1 MDGTSTGMQRYS
13 VAIIGAGLGGI
24 ALSWYL
30 KTAGIENFAVFEKAA
45 DVGGTWRENTYPG
58 AGCDVP
64 SHMYSFSFAR
74 HYPWAY
80 RYGKQPE
87 ILAYARYCVAHNRLE
102 PYLHFNAEVTA
113 ARFDANTG
121 RWRLAFA
128 DGRQCE
134 TEMLVSAVGQLS
146 RPQLPDIPGRE
157 RFHGPAFH
165 SARWNHD
172 FDLHG
177 KRVAV
182 IGTGASAIQFVPEIA
197 THVAHLDLYQ
207 RSPGWTIAKHERRR
221 SAFANWAFNHVPGL
235 LRLNRLRIFLVMEFL
250 AYAYNGHPRVER
262 LVRFISQQR
271 LRRQVADPALRARL
285 TPDFP
290 VGCKR
295 ILLTSDWYRTLTRDN
310 VEVISEAI
318 AEINATGVKT
328 VDGRQRDVDAIIYGT
343 GFAATEFLAPMHI
356 SGRDGR
362 DLHSAWKSGAEAYL
376 GMAIAGFPNFFVMY
390 GPNTNLGSGSV
401 TFMLECQSRYIA
413 KIAAQRIHAHWK
425 TVEIGEPAYTAYV
438 NEMDIRSTTT
448 TYHGACHSWYKNAAG
463 RNTNN
468 WIGSCTEYWRR
479 TRRPRFSDYRVSA

>member
-1 MDGTSTGMQRYS
+1 MPRYG

-30 KTAGIENFAVFEKAA
+30 QQAGIKDFAIFEKAA
-45 DVGGTWRENTYPG
+45 GVGGTWRENTYPG

-74 HYPWAY
+74 RYPWAY

-87 ILAYARYCVAHNRLE
+87 ILAYARHCIAQNRLE
-102 PYLHFNAEVTA
+102 AHLHFNTEVTA
-113 ARFDANTG
+113 ARFEEALSV
-121 RWRLAFA
+121 WRLTFA

-134 TEMLVSAVGQLS
+134 AEMLVSAVGQLS
-146 RPQLPDIPGRE
+146 RPQLPDIPGRDL
-157 RFHGPAFH
+157 FHGPAFH
-165 SARWNHD
+165 SAHWDHD
-172 FDLHG
+172 CGLHG

-197 THVAHLDLYQ
+197 GQVAHLDLYQ

-221 SAFANWAFNHVPGL
+221 SAFENWAFNHIPGL
-235 LRLNRLRIFLVMEFL
+235 QRLNRLRIFLVMEFL

-262 LVRFISQQR
+262 LVRFISKQR
-271 LRRQVADPALRARL
+271 LRRLIADPALRARL

-310 VEVISEAI
+310 VAVVSDAI
-318 AEINATGVKT
+318 AEINAAGVKT
-328 VDGRQRDVDAIIYGT
+328 ADGRQRDVDAIIYGT
-343 GFAATEFLAPMHI
+343 GFEATEFLTPMQVT
-356 SGRDGR
+356 GRDGR
-362 DLHSAWKSGAEAYL
+362 DLHNVWKSGAEAYL
-376 GMAIAGFPNFFVMY
+376 GLAIAGFPNFFVLY
-390 GPNTNLGSGSV
+390 GPNTNLGSGSMI
-401 TFMLECQSRYIA
+401 FMLECQSRYIA
-413 KIAAQRIHAHWK
+413 EIAAQRARAHWK
-425 TVEIGEPAYTAYV
+425 TVEIGASAYAAYV
-438 NEMDIRSTTT
+438 QEMDTRSART

-479 TRRPRFSDYRVSA
+479 TRRPRFSDYEVKA